1 MYLSSHAMK
10 SIGLLGC
17 LWFCLASLPAFAT
30 DQSVGT
36 RDQQAIRLLLSRCAG
51 CHGEDEQQ
59 GNLRLDRRDSLAS
72 GGDSGPLLPLK
83 DPSEHPL
90 IQRITASDPDLR
102 MPPEGEPL
110 SSAEVELLRQW
121 LLDAAPWEKSL
132 DRKWLQQEFLPGKEH
147 WAWKP
152 LNRPTV
158 PPVDPWQ
165 WSNHPI
171 DRFIADAM
179 QIEGV
184 QPMPQASLQ
193 VLARRMS
200 ADVLGLPLD
209 FEQLPM
215 EELNRH
221 EEGLW
226 LDRQVDA
233 MLASPRAAERWA
245 RHWLDVV
252 RFADSDGFETN
263 QPRPNAYRYRDYVL
277 EALRHDLPYDQFV
290 RDQIAGDQYG
300 KDAATGFLVGGPWDR
315 VKSPDPVLTANQ
327 RADELHDM
335 VSTTGSVFLG
345 ITIGCARC
353 HDHKFDPVSQRDYY
367 AIKACLSGVQ
377 HGERQLPQE
386 SAAGLIQPT
395 EPSEPPEKIA
405 RRLEQSIADRTPTT
419 TRSSLKLLD
428 DTPSE
433 MNSLLPG
440 SAVAAHA
447 DGPDWGQKQQDPVR
461 YGIVN
466 LGQSYTWWNAP
477 AKTDVATWRLADHDG
492 IDGQE
497 ESSDTKSIL
506 LRIWVSWGAGWPT
519 HAPDASYWIDSDG
532 NLATPDDQTLLVEVD
547 QRYPTVGSEGIEIP
561 SESRWSGLKDL
572 GIHSVTDRSVLLL
585 RSGSQPSP
593 VTADMVVIER
603 EPDQRTTSQLPALRS
618 PVDPECNIERIDA
631 AGVTSLRMTIDATNG
646 AEPCIDEVECYSP
659 EGLNIAPKAK
669 LSSSG
674 DFPGNAFH
682 KLEHLTDGIRGN
694 ARSWISNQ
702 AGKGW
707 VQLDFA
713 SPVEIAWI
721 RWSRDGEDRPV
732 YRDRLATAYRWEARF
747 DSVEWRLVSSH
758 RTRMSLPLAANDQVT
773 RDWVPPQLAE
783 TLRGQWLADWR
794 KWQAARAASRGVPT
808 GPMAYAGRL
817 GIPEPVSRLHRGDPM
832 QPRESVPPAGIQ
844 AIGTPWALP
853 FESGDAERRT
863 QLAHWIASPGNPLT
877 ARVLVNRLWL
887 HHFGRGLVG
896 SPSDFGTQAG
906 VPSHPELLDWLAC
919 ELIER
924 DWSLQAI
931 HRLIL
936 TSATYRQ
943 QARHEADARMDRLYV
958 GFTPRRLEAEPLRD
972 AILWSAGNLDLRWGG
987 PGFDL
992 FQPNT
997 NYVKVY
1003 ESLEDPGP
1011 ETWRRMI
1018 YQSKPRMQLES
1029 TFGPFD
1035 CPDAGQ
1041 VTPKRNSSITPL
1053 QSLSLLH
1060 SPFLLRQAK
1069 ALVDRSIEESDG
1081 SPSEAISRMF
1091 QRTLGR
1097 LPQEAEWKA
1106 AQELSEQHGLVA
1118 VARALLNSNEFL
1130 YLD

>member
-1 MYLSSHAMK
+1 MK
-10 SIGLLGC
+10 SIGHLGC
-17 LWFCLASLPAFAT
+17 LWLCLTSLPALA
-30 DQSVGT
+30 DDGAVGT

-59 GNLRLDRRDSLAS
+59 GNLRLDSRDSLES

-83 DPSEHPL
+83 DRSEHPL
-90 IQRITASDPDLR
+90 IQRITADDPDVR
-102 MPPEGEPL
+102 MPPEGAAL
-110 SSAEVELLRQW
+110 TAGEVDLLRQW
-121 LLDAAPWEKSL
+121 LIDSAPWDPSL
-132 DRKWLQQEFLPGKEH
+132 DRKWFQQQFLPGKEH
-147 WAWKP
+147 WSWKP
-152 LNRPTV
+152 LNRPSV
-158 PPVDPWQ
+158 PPPDPWG

-171 DRFIADAM
+171 DRFIAHAM
-179 QIEGV
+179 QNEGL
-184 QPMPQASLQ
+184 QPMPQASLR

-209 FEQLPM
+209 FKQLPPNSLARY
-215 EELNRH
+215 EED
-221 EEGLW
+221 LW

-252 RFADSDGFETN
+252 RFAESDGFETN

-300 KDAATGFLVGGPWDR
+300 TDAATGFLVGGPWDR

-345 ITIGCARC
+345 ITVGCARC

-377 HGERQLPQE
+377 HGERPLPQE
-386 SAAGLIQPT
+386 IPLGFSPT
-395 EPSEPPEKIA
+395 AESSEPPEKIA
-405 RRLEQSIADRTPTT
+405 RKMEQSIADKTPTAP
-419 TRSSLKLLD
+419 RSSLRLLD
-428 DTPSE
+428 DTASQ
-433 MNSLLPG
+433 MNSLLQIR
-440 SAVAAHA
+440 AVAAHA
-447 DGPDWGQKQQDPVR
+447 EGANWGQKQQDPLR

-477 AKTDVATWRLADHDG
+477 AKTDVATWRLVDKNPIADD
-492 IDGQE
+492 QV
-497 ESSDTKSIL
+497 SSDAESIR
-506 LRIWVSWGAGWPT
+506 LRIWISWGAGWPT
-519 HAPDASYWIDSDG
+519 HAPEASYWIDIDG
-532 NLATPDDQTLLVEVD
+532 NVATTEDQTLLAEVD
-547 QRYPTVGSEGIEIP
+547 QRYPATGSEGIELP

-572 GIHSVTDRSVLLL
+572 GVHSVTERSVLLL
-585 RSGSQPSP
+585 RSGDQPSP
-593 VTADMVVIER
+593 VTADMVVIET
-603 EPDQRTTSQLPALRS
+603 EPDIRATFQMPPLGS
-618 PVDPECNIERIDA
+618 PVDPHCNIERIDA
-631 AGVTSLRMTIDATNG
+631 SGVTSLRMTIDATSG

-659 EGLNIAPKAK
+659 DGLNIAGAAK

-674 DFPGNAFH
+674 DFPDNTFH

-707 VQLDFA
+707 VQLDFPN
-713 SPVEIAWI
+713 PVEIAWI

-747 DSVEWRLVSSH
+747 NSDDWTLVSSH
-758 RTRMSLPLAANDQVT
+758 QTRMPLQLAATDRIA

-783 TLRGQWLADWR
+783 NLRGQWLTDWR
-794 KWQAARAASRGVPT
+794 KWQAARSASSGVSS

-817 GIPEPVSRLHRGDPM
+817 GTPEPVSRLHRGDPM
-832 QPRESVPPAGIQ
+832 QPREAVSPAGIA
-844 AIGTPWALP
+844 AIGKTWSLAPA
-853 FESGDAERRT
+853 SSDAQRRT
-863 QLAHWIASPGNPLT
+863 ELAQWIASPDNPLT

-887 HHFGRGLVG
+887 HHFGRGLVS

-919 ELIER
+919 ELIEK
-924 DWSLQAI
+924 DWSLQSI

-943 QARHEADARMDRLYV
+943 QVRHTADARLERLYV

-1041 VTPKRNSSITPL
+1041 VAPKRNNSITPL

-1069 ALVDRSIEESDG
+1069 ALVDRSLKESDG
-1081 SPSEAISRMF
+1081 SPEKAISRMF
-1091 QRTLGR
+1091 QLTLAR
-1097 LPQEAEWKA
+1097 MPQEEEWKG

>member
-1 MYLSSHAMK
+1 MK
-10 SIGLLGC
+10 SFGHLVGC
-17 LWFCLASLPAFAT
+17 LWFCVTSMPAVAT
-30 DQSVGT
+30 DNVGGT
-36 RDQQAIRLLLSRCAG
+36 RDEQAIRILLSRCAG

-59 GNLRLDRRDSLAS
+59 GNLRLDSRGSLES
-72 GGDSGPLLPLK
+72 GGDSGPLLPLG

-90 IQRITASDPDLR
+90 IQRITAVAPDVR

-110 SSAEVELLRQW
+110 STDEVNLLRQW
-121 LLDAAPWEKSL
+121 LIDAAPWNSSL
-132 DRKWLQQEFLPGKEH
+132 DRKWMQREFLPGKEH

-152 LNRPTV
+152 LNRPRI
-158 PPVDPWQ
+158 PPPDPWG
-165 WSNHPI
+165 WSDHPI
-171 DRFIADAM
+171 DRFVAHSM
-179 QIEGV
+179 QIERL
-184 QPMPQASLQ
+184 QPMPQASLR

-215 EELNRH
+215 QDLNRH
-221 EEGLW
+221 EEELW

-252 RFADSDGFETN
+252 RFAESDGFETN

-345 ITIGCARC
+345 ITVGCARC
-353 HDHKFDPVSQRDYY
+353 HDHKFDPISQLDYY

-386 SAAGLIQPT
+386 NAAGFPLPS
-395 EPSEPPEKIA
+395 ESSEPPEKIA
-405 RRLEQSIADRTPTT
+405 RSLEQTIANRTPTSPK
-419 TRSSLKLLD
+419 SSLRLLD
-428 DTPSE
+428 DTASE
-433 MNSLLPG
+433 MNSLLPA

-447 DGPDWGQKQQDPVR
+447 EGANWGQKQQDPVR

-477 AKTDVATWRLADHDG
+477 ATTDVASWRLVDQNA
-492 IDGQE
+492 IDGDGG
-497 ESSDTKSIL
+497 SSDAKTIR
-506 LRIWVSWGAGWPT
+506 LRVWVSWGAGWPT
-519 HAPDASYWIDSDG
+519 HAPDASYWIDADG
-532 NLATPDDQTLLVEVD
+532 NLVTQEDQTQLAKID
-547 QRYPTVGSEGIEIP
+547 QRYPAAGSEGIDLP

-572 GIHSVTDRSVLLL
+572 GIHSVTERSVLLL
-585 RSGSQPSP
+585 RSGNQPTP

-603 EPDQRTTSQLPALRS
+603 EPDGRAVSAMPPLSS

-631 AGVTSLRMTIDATNG
+631 SGVTSLRMTIDATNG

-659 EGLNIAPKAK
+659 DGLNIASAAK

-694 ARSWISNQ
+694 AKSWISNQ

-707 VQLDFA
+707 VQLDFPR
-713 SPVEIAWI
+713 PVEIAWI

-732 YRDRLATAYRWEARF
+732 YRDRLATAYRWEAKF
-747 DSVEWRLVSSH
+747 DSEEWRLVSSH
-758 RTRMSLPLAANDQVT
+758 QSRMPLPLAANDQIT

-783 TLRGQWLADWR
+783 NLRGQWLTDWR
-794 KWQAARAASRGVPT
+794 TWQAARAASRGVPT

-817 GIPEPVSRLHRGDPM
+817 GTPEPVSRLHRGDPM
-832 QPRESVPPAGIQ
+832 QPREPVSPAGIS
-844 AIGTPWALP
+844 AIGTTWSLP
-853 FESGDAERRT
+853 FESGDTQRRK
-863 QLAHWIASPGNPLT
+863 QLAQWIASPDNPLT
-877 ARVLVNRLWL
+877 ARVVVNRLWL

-919 ELIER
+919 ELIAR

-943 QARHEADARMDRLYV
+943 QARHEADARMERLYV

-1003 ESLEDPGP
+1003 ESLDDPGP

-1041 VTPKRNSSITPL
+1041 VAPKRNSSITPL

-1069 ALVDRSIEESDG
+1069 SLVDRSIKESDG
-1081 SPSEAISRMF
+1081 SPTEAISRMF
-1091 QRTLGR
+1091 QLTLGR
-1097 LPQEAEWKA
+1097 MPQEAERKDA
-1106 AQELSEQHGLVA
+1106 YQLSEQHGMIA